1 MEVDNDQASIL
12 VACSSFPRK
21 DDAEESRK
29 AERDFEV
36 IDPRERDAKVKVS
49 RQYLSVTFIN
59 LIFVTWDF
67 TGSTEFTFNKGFAL
81 YVNLDQVLTEVY

>member
-1 MEVDNDQASIL
+1 VSEEDPGMEVDNDQASIL

-36 IDPRERDAKVKVS
+36 IDP
-49 RQYLSVTFIN
+49 
-59 LIFVTWDF
+59 
-67 TGSTEFTFNKGFAL
+67 
-81 YVNLDQVLTEVY
+81 